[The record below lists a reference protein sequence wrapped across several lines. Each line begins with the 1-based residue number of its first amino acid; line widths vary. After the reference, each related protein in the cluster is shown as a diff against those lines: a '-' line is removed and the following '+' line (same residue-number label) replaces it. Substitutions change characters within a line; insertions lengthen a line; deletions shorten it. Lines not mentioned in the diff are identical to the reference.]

1 MKKIFLTTA
10 AFALLAV
17 SSIALIPTKA
27 EALPAFA
34 RQTGAACLSCHFQT
48 FPALKAFGREFM
60 FNSFTDVGDE
70 ALVEDE
76 NLSIPAVLNMSMD
89 VVATAEHNTG
99 DGVASTTAYTI
110 PDNARLFIAGRIGE
124 HSGAF
129 IMFTGGSD
137 GNSFMNV
144 APTPVWMFLNSIR
157 LNDDWQVGL
166 GIHKSPWGAS
176 NAMEVSNVFG
186 HRGDKLAG
194 QDVSAIKAAG
204 FTKMTTGMGVWARYQ
219 DLGYVQVAAVAPAGL
234 TTGVADVGTRFGLLL
249 RAVATLDIND
259 WDTLIGFGYV
269 TGTAGKGGAGLAN
282 GAGTSSGPLNGPNR
296 GMMGNFPIENA
307 RIPMNLQFVDVQ
319 TQGEIGDMSVGVY
332 GDWAHAAG
340 RTSTSGA
347 GNFYG
352 SPGIPPFFNSGFGDP
367 AGPSGQF
374 NTVGKTFD
382 AYSIRAE
389 VEPINRFLFGI
400 GYGYRR
406 LQDPATGDIKAQT
419 FQVAATYKIYQNM
432 DVNFV
437 FDNVKTTDPTGKLS
451 GSGLTSFTNR
461 TTVLSVE
468 ALM

>member
-1 MKKIFLTTA
+1 MKKMFLTTA
-10 AFALLAV
+10 AFALVAV
-17 SSIALIPTKA
+17 SSIALMPTKA
-27 EALPAFA
+27 QALPAFA

-48 FPALKAFGREFM
+48 FPALKPFGREFM
-60 FNSFTDVGDE
+60 FGSFTDVGDQ

-89 VVATAEHNTG
+89 VVATAQHTTG
-99 DGVASTTAYTI
+99 DGQASTTTYTI

-124 HSGAF
+124 HTGSF

-137 GNSFMNV
+137 GDSFKNV
-144 APTPVWMFLNSIR
+144 APTPVWMFLNSVRIS
-157 LNDDWQVGL
+157 DDWQVGL

-204 FTKMTTGMGVWARYQ
+204 FTKMTTGIGVWARYKE
-219 DLGYVQVAAVAPAGL
+219 LGYVQLAAVAPAGL
-234 TTGVADVGTRFGLLL
+234 TTGVANLGTRWGYLL

-269 TGTAGKGGAGLAN
+269 TGNAGKGSGG
-282 GAGTSSGPLNGPNR
+282 GTTKSGPLNGPVR
-296 GMMGNFPIENA
+296 MGGAFPLEST
-307 RIPMNLQFVDVQ
+307 RIPMSLQFIDAQV
-319 TQGEIGDMSVGVY
+319 QGEVGDMSVGIY
-332 GDWAHAAG
+332 SDWAHANG
-340 RTSTSGA
+340 RTSSSGA

-352 SPGIPPFFNSGFGDP
+352 SPGIPPGFGSGFGDP
-367 AGPSGQF
+367 TGPSAKF

-382 AYSIRAE
+382 AYSVRAE

-406 LQDPATGDIKAQT
+406 LTDPKVGVGDIKTQT
-419 FQVAATYKIYQNM
+419 FQVAATYKLYQNM
-432 DVNFV
+432 DINLV
-437 FDNVKTTDPTGKLS
+437 FDNAKTTDPTGTLS
-451 GSGLTSFTNR
+451 GTGLKSFTNR